1 MTTRYKSVRVSDVT
15 FKRFKRLAAELSERT
30 GLNVTMADTCGRASQ
45 ALEDNHRDRR
55 WLTGQ
60 EAARDMERRHFDTI
74 ASVIGQMIAALRP
87 SMRVV
92 RIAIDPEHSVIA
104 VEWQDEGDRGEL
116 TIPLG
121 MKEMPPPAKPPR
133 PC

>member
-1 MTTRYKSVRVSDVT
+1 
-15 FKRFKRLAAELSERT
+15 
-30 GLNVTMADTCGRASQ
+30 
-45 ALEDNHRDRR
+45 
-55 WLTGQ
+55 
-60 EAARDMERRHFDTI
+60 
-74 ASVIGQMIAALRP
+74 MIAALRP